1 MYYTRV
7 KIINKYYCVSVEKT
21 STTEQYNTIE
31 QTHCLLCYFSNKL
44 IIFFADGYTTDDI
57 EFFWQ
62 GGEEAAVTGV
72 PALELPQFSI
82 IETRLVTKKVVFT
95 TGKTHLHRYQIA
107 FTQMQCLPKLL
118 FSIMSLFLWYVEKCF
133 F

>member
-1 MYYTRV
+1 MMDLRRYPLDQQNCTL
-7 KIINKYYCVSVEKT
+7 E
-21 STTEQYNTIE
+21 IE
-31 QTHCLLCYFSNKL
+31 SY
-44 IIFFADGYTTDDI
+44 GYTTDDI

-95 TGKTHLHRYQIA
+95 T
-107 FTQMQCLPKLL
+107 
-118 FSIMSLFLWYVEKCF
+118 
-133 F
+133 